1 MDKVF
6 GYRLAALRS
15 EKRLTGT
22 QLGNLI
28 GVPKG
33 TIAKW
38 EKGMYYPNNDR
49 LVLLADIF
57 DVTTDYLMGRTDNK
71 KSISVLTAEGEQIVN
86 LNEFTQEQQEL
97 IKSMIKQFNSSNN
110 NNNKKTQ

>member
-1 MDKVF
+1 MDKQF
-6 GYRLAALRS
+6 GYRLRYLRT
-15 EKRLTGT
+15 EKGITGT
-22 QLGNLI
+22 KLGELV
-28 GVPKG
+28 GAKKG
-33 TIAKW
+33 LVAQW
-38 EKGMYYPNNDR
+38 ESGKCYPNNDR
-49 LVLLADIF
+49 LVLLADYF

-110 NNNKKTQ
+110 NK